1 MLKPLVALIAAC
13 TLALVGCAAS
23 DAGNTPGADSA
34 AGPGGGAAIPVEVTR
49 PARREM
55 VAGYSG
61 TATLEAEADAEVVAR
76 VGGLVER
83 LLVEEGQR
91 VAAGQ
96 LLAVLD
102 GRQLRLQ
109 ADQARAQLA
118 KLERDYRRQV
128 ELNQKGLIAAGAFEG
143 LRYDLDNLRAAH
155 QLATL
160 QLSYTELRAP
170 FAGVVANRHIRVGQN
185 LQAGAG
191 AFRVVNSDVL
201 QAQVHVPER
210 QLARLAAG
218 QGASLQVDA
227 LSGRGYAAS
236 VTRVSPTVDAQTATF
251 KVTLQVADPRHEL
264 RPGMFA
270 RVGIVFERRARALAV
285 PQAALLDDDAGP
297 AVYIVE
303 HGKAVRRALRVG
315 LSEAGAIE
323 VQSGLD
329 GTEQVVVVGQS
340 GLKEGNAV
348 RIVAL
353 EAAPAAAPPAA
364 RG

>member
-1 MLKPLVALIAAC
+1 MFKHLSALIAV
-13 TLALVGCAAS
+13 TALVLAGCAAS
-23 DAGNTPGADSA
+23 DAEKSPDKADG
-34 AGPGGGAAIPVEVTR
+34 AGPGGATAIPVEVTR
-49 PARREM
+49 PVRREM
-55 VAGYSG
+55 LAGYSG

-76 VGGLVER
+76 VGGQVER

-170 FAGVVANRHIRVGQN
+170 FAGVVAQRHVRVGQN
-185 LQAGAG
+185 LQVGAL
-191 AFRVVNSDVL
+191 AFRVVNADLL
-201 QAQVHVPER
+201 QAQVHVPEW

-218 QGASLQVDA
+218 QGASLQIDA
-227 LSGRGYAAS
+227 LAGRRYEAR

-251 KVTLQVADPRHEL
+251 KVTLQVADPRREL

-270 RVGIVFERRARALAV
+270 RVGIVFERRAQALAV
-285 PQAALLDDDAGP
+285 PQAALLEDDAGP
-297 AVYIVE
+297 AVYIVD

-315 LSEAGAIE
+315 LIEAGAIE

-353 EAAPAAAPPAA
+353 EAVPAAPPPTA